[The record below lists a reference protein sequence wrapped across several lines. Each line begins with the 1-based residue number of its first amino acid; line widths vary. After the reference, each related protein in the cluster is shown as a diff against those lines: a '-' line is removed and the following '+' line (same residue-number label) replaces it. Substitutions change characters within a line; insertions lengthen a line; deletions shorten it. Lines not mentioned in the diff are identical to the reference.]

1 MDKCVLGFK
10 LTKEKEFKEILENN
24 KCKTPAVLKAME
36 HFLTLEKLILKRWD
50 MVSDFAL
57 DKIKKKTS
65 EYSLGIDGNS
75 LIEIIALN
83 PKEALYIISKALS
96 DTTTPE
102 EVKLYEYFQTIDG
115 LKDLPTKAAAM
126 LFCISFYEFYCFL
139 VAKTYQKVDMS
150 NDVDWFAMN
159 TAFDKKMILEIINYI
174 LRVGKDVL
182 MKTLGTNKLLAYF
195 TTYEALGIE
204 QERGCYIMDC
214 SDLLRN
220 IFCEPIQE
228 DRKTETKESNNN
240 PIIDI
245 ILKRFKM

>member
-36 HFLTLEKLILKRWD
+36 HFLTLEKLIFKRWD
-50 MVSDFAL
+50 MVSEFAL
-57 DKIKKKTS
+57 DKIKKKIG
-65 EYSLGIDGNS
+65 EYDSSGSVS
-75 LIEIIALN
+75 LIEIIAISS
-83 PKEALYIISKALS
+83 KEALYIISKALS

-159 TAFDKKMILEIINYI
+159 TAFDKKMILEVINYI

-195 TTYEALGIE
+195 ITYEALGIE

-220 IFCEPIQE
+220 IFCESIQE
-228 DRKTETKESNNN
+228 DRKTETKENSIN
-240 PIIDI
+240 PIIDM
-245 ILKRFKM
+245 ILKRVKM